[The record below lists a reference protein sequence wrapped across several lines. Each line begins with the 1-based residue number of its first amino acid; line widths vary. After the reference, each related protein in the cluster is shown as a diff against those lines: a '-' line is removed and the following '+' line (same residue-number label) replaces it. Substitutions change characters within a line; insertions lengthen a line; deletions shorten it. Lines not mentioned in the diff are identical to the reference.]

1 MFGEEGTNNAEG
13 AKERFQPL
21 NREAMDNGFGNDG
34 GEASSGGS
42 EGFRT
47 YKRRRNMRSSSDSK
61 GHEDGR
67 CFMEAASRLSD
78 QIIKNDDSWGHLCGN
93 HASMNRLNDVLQRQW
108 RKFVL
113 DHMYQSLSND
123 ENGMQGCLRDALMMA
138 VKIYE
143 AIDLDISHHCS
154 GQMAN
159 GTNSTAKGHVGFLS
173 NGALD
178 KSRHHSVPELCQDAF
193 LSILL
198 SEKFTSLCKLLFEN
212 FQGMKTGSILSLS
225 FIDRRMKDGAYDHS
239 PMLFSEDIEQF
250 WRKLQGFGAELI
262 SLSKSLSDISKTCC
276 NERVGGSVHCIFED
290 EKHEFCTQDS
300 DSHGQPEQ
308 KYACCVYRVCSCRRC
323 GEKADGRDC
332 LVCDSCEEMYHVS
345 CIEPAVKEIPPKS
358 WYCDNCTASGMG
370 SIHENCVA
378 CERLTCPRT
387 QINQAGDKIGLS
399 TEEPFNDFEEA
410 SNFSTNNEV
419 QLSSEGNENICMCKI
434 CGSPAGNGEKIRI
447 CDHSECP
454 GKYYHVRCL
463 TNRQLQLYGPRW
475 YCPSCLCRGCLTDRD
490 DDKIV
495 LCDGCDH
502 AYHLYCMIPPRISVP
517 KGKWFCRR
525 CDLKIQKLRRVRR
538 AYEKSQSCLK
548 KKGEGVKKER
558 ENRKELYKEGG
569 EESDKG
575 REGMDMLVTAALKCE
590 VGCQSIEELKST

>member
-1 MFGEEGTNNAEG
+1 MVGEEGTSNGEG
-13 AKERFQPL
+13 AKERVQHL
-21 NREAMDNGFGNDG
+21 NMEAMDNGFGNDG
-34 GEASSGGS
+34 GDASSGGS

-61 GHEDGR
+61 GQEDGK

-78 QIIKNDDSWGHLCGN
+78 QTIKVDDSRGHRCGN
-93 HASMNRLNDVLQRQW
+93 HASMNHLNDVSQRQW

-123 ENGMQGCLRDALMMA
+123 ENGIQGCLRGALMMA
-138 VKIYE
+138 ESGYYNADKSP
-143 AIDLDISHHCS
+143 LM

-159 GTNSTAKGHVGFLS
+159 GTHSTAKGHAGVLS

-178 KSRHHSVPELCQDAF
+178 ESRHHSVPELCQHAF

-239 PMLFSEDIEQF
+239 PMLFCEDIEQF

-276 NERVGGSVHCIFED
+276 NERVGGSVRCIFED
-290 EKHEFCTQDS
+290 EKHGFCTKGS

-308 KYACCVYRVCSCRRC
+308 KDACCVYRVCSCRRC

-358 WYCDNCTASGMG
+358 WYCDNCAASGMG

-378 CERLTCPRT
+378 CERLNCPRT
-387 QINQAGDKIGLS
+387 QINQAGDEIGLS
-399 TEEPFNDFEEA
+399 TQEPFNDFEEA

-419 QLSSEGNENICMCKI
+419 QLSSEGTENKRICKI
-434 CGSPAGNGEKIRI
+434 CGSPVSNGEKINI

-463 TNRQLQLYGPRW
+463 TNRQLILYGPRW
-475 YCPSCLCRGCLTDRD
+475 YCPSCLCRGCLTDKD

-538 AYEKSQSCLK
+538 AYEKSERYVK
-548 KKGEGVKKER
+548 KKGEGVKKEC
-558 ENRKELYKEGG
+558 ENRKKLYKEGG

-575 REGMDMLVTAALKCE
+575 RDGMDMLVTAALKCE